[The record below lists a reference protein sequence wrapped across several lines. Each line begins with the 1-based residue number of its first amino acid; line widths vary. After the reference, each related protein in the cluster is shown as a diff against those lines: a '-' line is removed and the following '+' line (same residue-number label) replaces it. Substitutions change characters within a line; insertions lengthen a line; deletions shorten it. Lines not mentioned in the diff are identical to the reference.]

1 MAAPRTVYWYEES
14 ARLTRGAAFIGQVC
28 HAMLGLYRGGAVKL
42 TMPLQRFVFPG
53 HFILSNLSII
63 ALGPYWSIG
72 APVWQFNDDRF
83 V

>member
-42 TMPLQRFVFPG
+42 TMPYRIPTTCHEKIQRT
-53 HFILSNLSII
+53 H
-63 ALGPYWSIG
+63 AC
-72 APVWQFNDDRF
+72 
-83 V
+83 